1 MKTAECMNC
10 RFPMAINECKNVCP
24 NCNFDYG
31 WDVIMSRVDVELK
44 HNMMTIKEK
53 DYDKKEN
60 VDSDKE
66 NIPADT
72 GH

>member
-1 MKTAECMNC
+1 
-10 RFPMAINECKNVCP
+10 
-24 NCNFDYG
+24 
-31 WDVIMSRVDVELK
+31 MSRVDVELK